1 MVKFISINIKGSI
14 MTENNLKEIKEFINQ
29 WKLRAINYY
38 HQAIEDFKKNIK
50 NLKKNILKQTMIIK
64 KKKDNF

>member
-1 MVKFISINIKGSI
+1 MR
-14 MTENNLKEIKEFINQ
+14 ENNLKEIKEFINQ

-38 HQAIEDFKKNIK
+38 HQAIEDYKKNIK